1 MASIFL
7 LHCSFLSVA
16 SDVWRL
22 PLTARVGACRV
33 IVSYSQP
40 IRFVRVDLGHEQ
52 WQELRE
58 SRNSGVGPFQRS
70 TRRSQFWCW
79 PKGARSLGTRM
90 IFLYSPSFYMAEH
103 FTSNMEPLVRT
114 YFTRSWHFAWKPLAF
129 PSVLV
134 QITLISANKQFGS
147 DQILN
152 EARLMK
158 SFGVWTDWLVLVTGS
173 VSWRSRAMELELK
186 NGFQTL

>member
-16 SDVWRL
+16 SDAWRL

-40 IRFVRVDLGHEQ
+40 IRFVRVDLGHAQ
-52 WQELRE
+52 
-58 SRNSGVGPFQRS
+58 SDRNWVNHEIPVLDVPRGQPGGCN
-70 TRRSQFWCW
+70 FWCW
-79 PKGARSLGTRM
+79 PKGARPLGTRM

-114 YFTRSWHFAWKPLAF
+114 YFTRSRHFAWKPLAF

-134 QITLISANKQFGS
+134 QITLISANKQFGP

-173 VSWRSRAMELELK
+173 VS
-186 NGFQTL
+186 